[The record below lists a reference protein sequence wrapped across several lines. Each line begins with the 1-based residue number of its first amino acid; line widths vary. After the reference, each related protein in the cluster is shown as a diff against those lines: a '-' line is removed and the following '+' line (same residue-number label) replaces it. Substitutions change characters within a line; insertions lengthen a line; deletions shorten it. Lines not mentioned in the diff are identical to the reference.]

1 MSEAILET
9 VTALVGTKA
18 IAAAMADLTPG
29 TAVVTG
35 DDIPFY
41 PRLTVRRNAYSLR
54 KLLTPAQQ
62 EYFWELLKVCGLRR
76 SGWNVRKLKGDPG
89 AQQLWA
95 LATGLM
101 DRPEKLLAIEPM
113 VGMAEAD
120 RQSFAALLRWCGE
133 KGVSLSFTSVRLKE
147 VMELG
152 TSLRIRLALPG
163 GWRETDTFQIEEAL
177 AGEEEKSWNKLQLR
191 WEEGEDGKASEA

>member
-1 MSEAILET
+1 MSETIRET

-18 IAAAMADLTPG
+18 IEAALAEVTPG
-29 TAVVTG
+29 TAVVSG
-35 DDIPFY
+35 EDIPFY

-54 KLLTPAQQ
+54 KLLVSGEQ

-89 AQQLWA
+89 AQRLWE

-101 DRPEKLLAIEPM
+101 DKPERFLAIEPM

-120 RQSFAALLRWCGE
+120 RLSFAALLRWCGE
-133 KGVSLSFTSVRLKE
+133 KGVSLSFTAVRLKE

-152 TSLRIRLALPG
+152 VPLRLRLALPG
-163 GWRETDTFQIEEAL
+163 GWRDTDTARMEEAL

-191 WEEGEDGKASEA
+191 WEEGEDDEAGEA

>member
-1 MSEAILET
+1 MSERSNN
-9 VTALVGTKA
+9 VVALVGTRA
-18 IAAAMADLTPG
+18 IEAALAELTPG
-29 TAVVTG
+29 TAVCSG
-35 DDIPFY
+35 EDSSFY
-41 PRLTVRRNAYSLR
+41 PRLTVRTNAYALY
-54 KLLTPAQQ
+54 KLLSPPQQ
-62 EYFWELLKVCGLRR
+62 EYFREMLKVCGLRR

-101 DRPEKLLAIEPM
+101 DRPEGLLAIEPM

-120 RQSFAALLRWCGE
+120 RQSFASLLRWCGE

-152 TSLRIRLALPG
+152 VPLRVRLALPG
-163 GWRETDTFQIEEAL
+163 GWRDTDTFQIEEAL

>member
-1 MSEAILET
+1 MSIPQNI
-9 VTALVGTKA
+9 VALVGTKA
-18 IAAAMADLTPG
+18 IEAALAELPPE
-29 TAVVTG
+29 TAVVSG
-35 DDIPFY
+35 EDIPFY
-41 PRLTVRRNAYSLR
+41 PRLTVRTNAYALR
-54 KLLTPAQQ
+54 KLLMPEGQ

-89 AQQLWA
+89 AQRLWE

-101 DRPEKLLAIEPM
+101 DKPEALLAIEPM

-120 RQSFAALLRWCGE
+120 RLSFAALLRWCGE
-133 KGVSLSFTSVRLKE
+133 HGVSLSFTAVRLKE

-152 TSLRIRLALPG
+152 VPLRIRLALPG
-163 GWRETDTFQIEEAL
+163 GWQETDTFQLEEAL
-177 AGEEEKSWNKLQLR
+177 AEEEEQSWNKLQLR

>member
-1 MSEAILET
+1 MSALPNN
-9 VTALVGTKA
+9 VVALVGMRA
-18 IAAAMADLTPG
+18 IEAALAELTPG

-35 DDIPFY
+35 EDIPFY

-62 EYFWELLKVCGLRR
+62 EYFWELLKVCSLRR
-76 SGWNVRKLKGDPG
+76 RGWNVRKLKGDPG
-89 AQQLWA
+89 AQRRWE

-101 DRPEKLLAIEPM
+101 DEPEKLLAIEPM

-120 RQSFAALLRWCGE
+120 RQSFASLLSWCGE
-133 KGVSLSFTSVRLKE
+133 KGVSLSFTAVRLKE

-191 WEEGEDGKASEA
+191 WEEGEDGKAAEA

>member
-18 IAAAMADLTPG
+18 IEAAMADLTPG

-120 RQSFAALLRWCGE
+120 RQSFAALLRWPRPPGHICPG
-133 KGVSLSFTSVRLKE
+133 SRAVRFRSR
-147 VMELG
+147 G
-152 TSLRIRLALPG
+152 RCSPDRALRPFPSRRWARSCP
-163 GWRETDTFQIEEAL
+163 RCR
-177 AGEEEKSWNKLQLR
+177 AGAAWGLHSR
-191 WEEGEDGKASEA
+191 RSPCRRRFS

>member
-1 MSEAILET
+1 MSEQAKN
-9 VTALVGTKA
+9 VVALVGTKA
-18 IAAAMADLTPG
+18 IEAALADLTPG
-29 TAVVTG
+29 TAVVSG
-35 DDIPFY
+35 EDAPFY
-41 PRLTVRRNAYSLR
+41 PRLTVRRNAYGLR

-89 AQQLWA
+89 AQQLWV

-101 DRPEKLLAIEPM
+101 DGPEKLLAIEPM

-152 TSLRIRLALPG
+152 VPLRVRLALPG
-163 GWRETDTFQIEEAL
+163 GWEDTDTFQIEEAL
-177 AGEEEKSWNKLQLR
+177 AGEEEKSWNKLQLS

>member
-1 MSEAILET
+1 MSGIPNN
-9 VTALVGTKA
+9 VVALVGTKA
-18 IAAAMADLTPG
+18 IEAALAELTPG
-29 TAVVTG
+29 TAVVSG
-35 DDIPFY
+35 EDIPYY

-54 KLLTPAQQ
+54 KLLAPEQQ
-62 EYFWELLKVCGLRR
+62 EYFWELLKVCSLRR

-89 AQQLWA
+89 AQRLWE

-101 DRPEKLLAIEPM
+101 DRPERLLAVEPM

-120 RQSFAALLRWCGE
+120 RLSFAALLRWCGE
-133 KGVSLSFTSVRLKE
+133 KGVSLSFTAVRLKE

-152 TSLRIRLALPG
+152 VPLRLRLALPG
-163 GWRETDTFQIEEAL
+163 GWEDTDTAQLEEAL
-177 AGEEEKSWNKLQLR
+177 AWEEEKSWNKLQLR

>member
-1 MSEAILET
+1 MSALPNN
-9 VTALVGTKA
+9 VVALVGMRA
-18 IAAAMADLTPG
+18 IEAALAELTPG

-35 DDIPFY
+35 EDIPFY

-62 EYFWELLKVCGLRR
+62 EYFWELLKVCSLRR
-76 SGWNVRKLKGDPG
+76 RGWNVRKLKGDPG
-89 AQQLWA
+89 AQRLWE

-101 DRPEKLLAIEPM
+101 DEPEKLLAIEPM

-120 RQSFAALLRWCGE
+120 RQSFASLLRWCGE
-133 KGVSLSFTSVRLKE
+133 KGVSLSFTAVRLNE
-147 VMELG
+147 GMLLG
-152 TSLRIRLALPG
+152 VPLRLRLALPG
-163 GWRETDTFQIEEAL
+163 GWEDTDTARMEEAL

-191 WEEGEDGKASEA
+191 WEEGEDGKAAEA